1 MQTTTDRAP
10 ARAMREPARRF
21 GLSCA
26 TITPFTQA
34 GAVDVPRLL
43 SHLERCLAEGCES
56 FTLFGTTGEGSS
68 VGFRE
73 RNAVLDAAIARFGAD
88 KVLVGVMASAI
99 ADAVAQADPL
109 FAAGG
114 RGILL
119 APPFYFKN
127 VSDEGLYAW
136 FSRAIESMRNPRG
149 VILYHLPSVT
159 AVALSP
165 ALIGRIERA
174 FPGVVTGVKDS
185 GGEWSYTERLL
196 AEHADLNI
204 LVGDERLLAR
214 AMRNGASG
222 AINGFSNFCAARLR
236 PMIERGTEDAPLSAL
251 VDTLLDFPVTPGVKA
266 LAAHV
271 RGDDGLLRVA
281 PPLVPMRNDDAA
293 RLVAAFEAM
302 ETTHQGGER

>member
-1 MQTTTDRAP
+1 MQTTT
-10 ARAMREPARRF
+10 ARAATGAMRDPARRF

-26 TITPFTQA
+26 TITPFRDT
-34 GAVDVPRLL
+34 GAVDVARLL

-68 VGFRE
+68 VGLDE
-73 RNAVLDAAIARFGAD
+73 RNAVLDAALAKFGAD

-99 ADAVAQADPL
+99 GDAVAQADAL
-109 FAAGG
+109 LAAGG

-136 FSRAIESMRNPRG
+136 FSRALEAMRAPRG

-159 AVALSP
+159 QVPLSTRLVA
-165 ALIGRIERA
+165 RMKRA

-185 GGEWSYTERLL
+185 GGEWNYTERLL
-196 AEHADLNI
+196 AEHADLDI

-236 PMIERGTEDAPLSAL
+236 PMIERGDDDPPLSAL
-251 VDTLLDFPVTPGVKA
+251 VDALLGFPVTPGVKA

-271 RGDDGLLRVA
+271 RGDDGLARVA
-281 PPLVPMRNDDAA
+281 PPLEPLRTDDVAK
-293 RLVAAFEAM
+293 LVAAFEAM
-302 ETTHQGGER
+302 PLPTQGGER

>member
-1 MQTTTDRAP
+1 MQTTTGRA
-10 ARAMREPARRF
+10 ASDTMREPSRRF

-26 TITPFTQA
+26 AITPFTA
-34 GAVDVPRLL
+34 GGAVDVPRLL

-56 FTLFGTTGEGSS
+56 LTLFGTTGEGSS
-68 VGFRE
+68 VGLAE
-73 RNAVLDAAIARFGAD
+73 RNAVLKAAVARFGPD

-99 ADAVAQADPL
+99 DDAVAQANPL
-109 FAAGG
+109 LEAGG

-119 APPFYFKN
+119 APPFYFKG
-127 VSDEGLYAW
+127 VPDEGLYAW
-136 FSRAIESMRNPRG
+136 FSRAIEAMRSPRG

-159 AVALSP
+159 QVALSTT
-165 ALIGRIERA
+165 LIGRMKRA

-196 AEHADLNI
+196 AEHADLHV

-236 PMIERGTEDAPLSAL
+236 PMIERGADDTALSSL
-251 VDTLLDFPVTPGVKA
+251 VDRLLELPVTPGVKA

-281 PPLVPMRNDDAA
+281 PPLVALPADDVAK
-293 RLVAAFEAM
+293 LVAAFEAM
-302 ETTHQGGER
+302 SNHGGER